1 MLIAFLLIVTF
12 ASLALSAGLLTYV
25 LRLTR
30 EERDRSEARAASLE
44 QALGGAKPL
53 ERWSPQMTFASDVAT
68 REAVAEESAASD
80 LEHKPRFADDASSAE
95 ASIFAAHAASVDAL
109 TFPAGAAGA
118 AAVDTPPVSRP
129 MFGAHA
135 AADESSAPD
144 EKARVPRAILVPAAG
159 VLVVA
164 LIAGLAMSVVWAH
177 NRASG
182 TTQATAQESTGAP
195 LELVAL
201 KHERVGDSLHISG
214 VVRNPQEGR
223 VMKGLAAVAFLFDRD
238 GNYLSSDRAALDYV
252 QLQPGE
258 ESPFSIAVPSAVGV
272 SRYRVTFRTDA
283 GIVAHVDRRSDPP
296 VVPAAS
302 R

>member
-44 QALGGAKPL
+44 QALGGPKPL

-68 REAVAEESAASD
+68 RDVVAEVPAASD
-80 LEHKPRFADDASSAE
+80 LRHGPRLEDAAASAE
-95 ASIFAAHAASVDAL
+95 ASSFAAHAAAVDAL
-109 TFPAGAAGA
+109 TLPGGA
-118 AAVDTPPVSRP
+118 AAVDTPAVSRP

-135 AADESSAPD
+135 SGDESSAPD
-144 EKARVPRAILVPAAG
+144 VKARVPRAILVPAAG

-177 NRASG
+177 NRTSG

-223 VMKGLAAVAFLFDRD
+223 VMKGLAAVAFLFDRE

>member
-1 MLIAFLLIVTF
+1 
-12 ASLALSAGLLTYV
+12 
-25 LRLTR
+25 
-30 EERDRSEARAASLE
+30 
-44 QALGGAKPL
+44 
-53 ERWSPQMTFASDVAT
+53 
-68 REAVAEESAASD
+68 
-80 LEHKPRFADDASSAE
+80 
-95 ASIFAAHAASVDAL
+95 
-109 TFPAGAAGA
+109 
-118 AAVDTPPVSRP
+118 

-135 AADESSAPD
+135 EADESSAAD
-144 EKARVPRAILVPAAG
+144 MRARVPRAILVPAVG